1 MQVCCEESF
10 RSEQWVNQYLERIG
24 YRGPSEASLSVLCE
38 LQERHLLSVPFENLD
53 IVNGV
58 PLSLEIE
65 DLLGKIV
72 GRRRGGFC
80 FELNRLF
87 GWLLRQM
94 GFKVTD
100 CLGWMK
106 GETDSLIRRHHVLKV
121 TLDAGSYLCDVGV
134 GGASPLHPL
143 ELAEELVQAQPNGV
157 WKLTRE
163 PRLGWMLNAQKEDG
177 ALARLYSFTEEPRK
191 PEEFRAAALAC
202 EQLPESH
209 FRMGV
214 IAALRTE
221 NGRRTIDGAEFRAFE
236 GNRLVSSFTPAT
248 QAAFDEAL
256 LSHLGVRLDE

>member
-1 MQVCCEESF
+1 M
-10 RSEQWVNQYLERIG
+10 
-24 YRGPSEASLSVLCE
+24 LCE

-163 PRLGWMLNAQKEDG
+163 PRLGWMLNAQK
-177 ALARLYSFTEEPRK
+177 
-191 PEEFRAAALAC
+191 
-202 EQLPESH
+202 
-209 FRMGV
+209 
-214 IAALRTE
+214 RTE
-221 NGRRTIDGAEFRAFE
+221 PLPVLFLLPRNRASLRSSEPPPSPANSCPNRIFGWGDCSAADGKRSPYHRRSRI
-236 GNRLVSSFTPAT
+236 P
-248 QAAFDEAL
+248 
-256 LSHLGVRLDE
+256 GV